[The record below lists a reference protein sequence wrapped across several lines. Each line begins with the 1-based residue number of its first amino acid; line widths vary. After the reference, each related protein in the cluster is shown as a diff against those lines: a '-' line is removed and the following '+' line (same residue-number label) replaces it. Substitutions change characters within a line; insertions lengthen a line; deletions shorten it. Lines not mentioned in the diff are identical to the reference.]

1 MATPQV
7 KAAGFN
13 SFIAT
18 LRGMVTGPAF
28 DELVTVLPRACAA
41 LILEPPLAM
50 SWIPLEHIEPAYPL
64 VFERLFDRDPVK
76 MFELGRAQLRADMS
90 GIYRMFLRVATPAF
104 VAARASEI
112 YAVYA
117 RDCGTMRPVMEQPG
131 RIEILLEGRPFPSPA
146 FYYYLR
152 GSVFGAIE
160 LTGVKQLSVTI
171 VEGGANSS
179 RCQLRITW
187 E

>member
-1 MATPQV
+1 MI

-13 SFIAT
+13 SCIAT
-18 LRGMVTGPAF
+18 LRGMVTGPAL
-28 DELVTVLPRACAA
+28 DELVTVLPRACAD

-50 SWIPLEHIEPAYPL
+50 SWIPLEHAEPIYPL
-64 VFERLFDRDPVK
+64 VFEHLFNRDPVK
-76 MFELGRAQLRADMS
+76 MFELGRAQLRVDMS
-90 GIYRMFLRVATPAF
+90 GIYRMFLRVSTPAF

-112 YAVYA
+112 YGVYA
-117 RDCGTMRPVMEQPG
+117 RDCGTLRPVIEQPH
-131 RIEILLEGRPFPSPA
+131 RIELLLEGRPFPSQA

-171 VEGGANSS
+171 IEGGGISS
-179 RCQLRITW
+179 RCQLRVTW

>member
-1 MATPQV
+1 MTTPLI

-13 SFIAT
+13 SLITT

-28 DELVTVLPRACAA
+28 DELVAVLPRSCAD
-41 LILEPPLAM
+41 LILEPRLAM
-50 SWIPLEHIEPAYPL
+50 SWIPLEQAEPAYPL
-64 VFERLFDRDPVK
+64 IFELLFNRDPVK

-90 GIYRMFLRVATPAF
+90 GIYRSFLRIATPAF

-112 YAVYA
+112 YGVYA
-117 RDCGTMRPVMEQPG
+117 RDCGTLRLVVDQPG
-131 RIEILLEGRPFPSPA
+131 RIEILLEGRPLPSPS
-146 FYYYLR
+146 FYHYFR

-160 LTGVKQLSVTI
+160 LTGVKQLGVTI
-171 VEGGANSS
+171 AEGGGNSS
-179 RCQLRITW
+179 RCQLRVTW